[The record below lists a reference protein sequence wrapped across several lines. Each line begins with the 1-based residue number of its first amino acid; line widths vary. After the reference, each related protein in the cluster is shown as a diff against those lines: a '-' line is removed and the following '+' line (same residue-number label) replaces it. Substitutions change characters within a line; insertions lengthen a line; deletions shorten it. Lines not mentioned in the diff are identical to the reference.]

1 MTLAALVALLCLIG
15 LTQALAG
22 AALVARFG
30 AGAARARETLG
41 SARPALTVLKP
52 LHGDEPL
59 LEQALASLCVQDYP
73 DYQVVFGV
81 GDRADQALAAVRR
94 IEARFPATDIAVVC
108 NPTLHGANR
117 KVGNLIN
124 MLPAA
129 KHDVLAI
136 ADSDLHVAPDYLT
149 RLAEALAEPGT
160 GLVTTIYAGLP
171 ATARLAARLAAMQ
184 ITHVFLPGALL
195 ARGTGRQDCLGA
207 TMVLRR
213 DTLACIGDF
222 QALVDHLADD
232 HVLGRRVQALGL
244 AVRLAHTVP
253 ATTVPET
260 TMTAVWRHELRW
272 ARTIRALVPGP
283 FAASVLQYPLFWALL
298 AIPLSLGA
306 FWSYGLFL
314 FAWVVRSGAALWV
327 DRALQPSLSAI
338 PDDGRRTRR
347 AAFACP
353 VWLLPLREVMSVA
366 VMLTSYASRR
376 VEWRGQV
383 MTADTPPRSSQVPLS
398 PPPH

>member
-1 MTLAALVALLCLIG
+1 MILAAFAGLLCLIG
-15 LTQALAG
+15 LIQALAG
-22 AALVARFG
+22 AALVAWFG
-30 AGAARARETLG
+30 AGVAREARG
-41 SARPALTVLKP
+41 SARPAVTVLKP

-81 GDRADQALAAVRR
+81 QDGADQALAAVRHVQT
-94 IEARFPATDIAVVC
+94 RFPKTDIALVSD
-108 NPTLHGANR
+108 PSRHGANG

-136 ADSDLHVAPDYLT
+136 ADSDLHVAPDYLA
-149 RLAEALAEPGT
+149 RLVGALAEPGT
-160 GLVTTIYAGLP
+160 GLVTTLYAGLP
-171 ATARLAARLAAMQ
+171 VTGRLAARLAAMQ
-184 ITHVFLPGALL
+184 ITHIFLPGALL
-195 ARGTGRQDCLGA
+195 ARATGRQDCLGA

-213 DTLACIGDF
+213 DTLARIGGF

-232 HVLGRRVQALGL
+232 HVLGRRVRALGL

-283 FAASVLQYPLFWALL
+283 FAASILQYPIFWALL
-298 AIPLSLGA
+298 ASVLSLGA
-306 FWSYGLFL
+306 AWSCGLFL
-314 FAWVVRSGAALWV
+314 LAWVIRSAAALWV
-327 DRALQPSLSAI
+327 DGALRRLLSGVPADGPSPLG
-338 PDDGRRTRR
+338 PT
-347 AAFACP
+347 FACP
-353 VWLLPLREVMSVA
+353 VWLFPLRELMSVA
-366 VMLTSYASRR
+366 VMLTSYASRQ

-383 MTADTPPRSSQVPLS
+383 MTADTPSRSSRVPAGK
-398 PPPH
+398 PPRH